1 MALIADIAE
10 QVALE
15 LNGGAFSLTFF
26 SERHYLPRFDQ
37 TEMDE
42 LRVLVVPR
50 GTRVERSARDSWQHD
65 YQIDVAIAQKVA
77 DEEASTLDPL
87 MGLVEELAEYMRG
100 RALNTDP
107 TTHCVAVENAPI
119 YSPDHLD
126 DKRLFL
132 SVLRLTF
139 RTWRRV

>member
-10 QVALE
+10 QVAAE
-15 LNGGAFSLTFF
+15 LNAGSFSLPFF

-50 GTRVERSARDSWQHD
+50 GIVVERSARDSWQHD
-65 YQIDVAIAQKVA
+65 YQVDVAVGRKVA
-77 DEEASTLDPL
+77 DEETSTLDPL
-87 MGLVEELAEYMRG
+87 VGLVEEIAEYMRG
-100 RALNTDP
+100 RALSTDP
-107 TTHCVAVENAPI
+107 AAHCVAVENAPI

-132 SVLRLTF
+132 SALRLTF
-139 RTWRRV
+139 RTWRRL